1 LSLELPPVTAAD
13 RAAGAMVAL
22 TTAFV
27 AWVVVRSGGPLAAS
41 LPLWLAGSSIV
52 AVLARSWT
60 RSRRRPALRLVASAA
75 DGSLWLH
82 RAGQAPSRAMI
93 GGGTRLIGPTVFLD
107 LLVDSNPAGER
118 FRAWLT
124 PLDVPSPAIRRWGVL
139 LPRCGRSAGS

>member
-1 LSLELPPVTAAD
+1 VTAAD
-13 RAAGAMVAL
+13 LAAGAMVAL

-27 AWVVVRSGGPLAAS
+27 AWAVVRSGGPVAAS
-41 LPLWLAGSSIV
+41 LLLLLAGGSIV
-52 AVLARSWT
+52 AVLARSWM
-60 RSRRRPALRLVASAA
+60 RSRRQPARRLVACT

-82 RAGQAPSRAMI
+82 RAGQVPSRATI
-93 GGGTRLIGPTVFLD
+93 GGGTRLIGPSVFLD

-118 FRAWLT
+118 FRTWLT